1 MDNKMLEKISDN
13 KYKII
18 LAICIVLIILG
29 FILLGSAL
37 AIRSDITKSDTLNNL
52 LGSGLFIFA
61 VGCIGALGAGYKMNS
76 IH

>member
-1 MDNKMLEKISDN
+1 MDNKLLEKISDN

-29 FILLGSAL
+29 FILLGSSFAV
-37 AIRSDITKSDTLNNL
+37 RSDITKKDTFHNL

-61 VGCIGALGAGYKMNS
+61 IGCIGALGAGYKMNS